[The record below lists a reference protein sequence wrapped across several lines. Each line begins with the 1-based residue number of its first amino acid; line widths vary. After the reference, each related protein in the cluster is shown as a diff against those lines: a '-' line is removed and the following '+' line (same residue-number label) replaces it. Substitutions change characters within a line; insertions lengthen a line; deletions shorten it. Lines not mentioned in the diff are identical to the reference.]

1 MGWRKSIRTRA
12 EKGLETELGTK
23 EKGWRLE
30 MGGKKFEKRHT
41 DKERRQKDTVSRR
54 GLSQMGV
61 WEMIGGSDLDRGDRG
76 RPTNRVCF
84 DQMTLKEE
92 GRGGGSRKKKVRG

>member
-1 MGWRKSIRTRA
+1 
-12 EKGLETELGTK
+12 
-23 EKGWRLE
+23 
-30 MGGKKFEKRHT
+30 MGGKLFKKTDT
-41 DKERRQKDTVSRR
+41 DKERRQADTVSRW

-61 WEMIGGSDLDRGDRG
+61 WEMIGGSDLARGDQG

-84 DQMTLKEE
+84 DQMTLKEG